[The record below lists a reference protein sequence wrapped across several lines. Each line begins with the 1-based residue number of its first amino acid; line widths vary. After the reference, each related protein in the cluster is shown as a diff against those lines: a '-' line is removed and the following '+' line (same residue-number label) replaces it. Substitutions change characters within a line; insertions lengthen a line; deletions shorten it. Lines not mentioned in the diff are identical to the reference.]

1 MVLAGGESV
10 RKLTAFLQRAF
21 TLPYSGHVL
30 AYIEPPSV
38 QLCKH
43 KFGSELEKAMVVKKK
58 KTRQVKI
65 AQNQSQDWTGSKI
78 IWEKVCF
85 GRGCSGHDVGYYRA
99 ENNVL
104 ALWLMYCSC
113 VCE

>member
-58 KTRQVKI
+58 KKQGKWRSHRIRARTGQAVKL
-65 AQNQSQDWTGSKI
+65 
-78 IWEKVCF
+78 F
-85 GRGCSGHDVGYYRA
+85 GRKFVLDVDA
-99 ENNVL
+99 VD
-104 ALWLMYCSC
+104 MT
-113 VCE
+113 